1 MYIVFSGVGLMGSHH
16 IPRFWYNIAP
26 DLPRPIPPPI
36 DPIESEYSLIDR
48 LKEILPHALIDQEF
62 SFERYIEI
70 PEEIRDVYAKIGRPT
85 PLKRAENLE
94 KILGTPAKIYY
105 KFEGALPSGSHKLNT
120 AVAQVY
126 YAYREGY
133 REVVTETGAGQ
144 WGLAVS
150 IASRLMGVKAYI
162 FMTRSSYTSKKKR
175 LNLMLENGADVYPSP
190 STITKTGKSVPEA
203 DRDHPGSLGIA
214 ISEAVE
220 HVLSDPSSRRYI
232 PGSVMEY
239 VLIHQ
244 TVIGLE
250 AMDQMKSLGEDP
262 DVLVACVGG
271 GSNLAGLVY
280 PFYGD
285 ASRRGE
291 KPPRIIAAES
301 SLVPKMTRGVY
312 RYEHPDSMGI
322 LPMIKMY
329 TLGRDFI
336 PPSIRAA
343 GLRYHGVASSISI
356 LLREGLIEPRAYSPE
371 DAREAGIL
379 FYRAEGIL
387 PAPES
392 AHAVAAVIQE
402 AVEARRRNRRITIL
416 MNLSGHGL
424 YDEDFYGGY
433 RWLA

>member
-1 MYIVFSGVGLMGSHH
+1 
-16 IPRFWYNIAP
+16 
-26 DLPRPIPPPI
+26 
-36 DPIESEYSLIDR
+36 
-48 LKEILPHALIDQEF
+48 
-62 SFERYIEI
+62 
-70 PEEIRDVYAKIGRPT
+70 
-85 PLKRAENLE
+85 
-94 KILGTPAKIYY
+94 
-105 KFEGALPSGSHKLNT
+105 
-120 AVAQVY
+120 
-126 YAYREGY
+126 
-133 REVVTETGAGQ
+133 
-144 WGLAVS
+144 VS

-162 FMTRSSYTSKKKR
+162 FMTRSSYASKKKR

-190 STITKTGKSVPEA
+190 STITKTGKSVLEA

-301 SLVPKMTRGVY
+301 SLVPKMTR
-312 RYEHPDSMGI
+312 
-322 LPMIKMY
+322 
-329 TLGRDFI
+329 
-336 PPSIRAA
+336 
-343 GLRYHGVASSISI
+343 
-356 LLREGLIEPRAYSPE
+356 
-371 DAREAGIL
+371 
-379 FYRAEGIL
+379 
-387 PAPES
+387 
-392 AHAVAAVIQE
+392 
-402 AVEARRRNRRITIL
+402 RRLQI
-416 MNLSGHGL
+416 
-424 YDEDFYGGY
+424 
-433 RWLA
+433 